1 MISFAP
7 DIICAPRSTRS
18 LLSTASGSGRPARRE
33 SRWPVDVARLASRR
47 RAHAPIRARQRAQH
61 HAFIFVHA
69 DLQPTCSMIMFMAEQ
84 RLLAC
89 SKRNRR
95 ADTIRA
101 VPPFSRLQNA
111 CRCPTCSTPCS
122 CDCSPASSAM
132 CTGFGRA
139 QPDEPEAAT
148 RAAKAAA
155 RHAQGT
161 RAGDRH
167 LISRRQ
173 IRTAAHRCNGCNR
186 RYRKRRRSVTAADF
200 RRSRHRF
207 CRSCRF
213 RRRRCRFRRS
223 RAVAAVAEPT
233 PRPAVRRSRRRRN
246 RRGRRRSGM
255 HYECRRDVD

>member
-1 MISFAP
+1 MVLLKIVARSRYPVPWHRKKKNGAFAP

-47 RAHAPIRARQRAQH
+47 RAHAHIRARQRAQH

-69 DLQPTCSMIMFMAEQ
+69 DLQPTCSMIVFMAEQ

-95 ADTIRA
+95 ANTIRA

-111 CRCPTCSTPCS
+111 CSCPTCSTPCS

-167 LISRRQ
+167 QR
-173 IRTAAHRCNGCNR
+173 
-186 RYRKRRRSVTAADF
+186 
-200 RRSRHRF
+200 
-207 CRSCRF
+207 RF
-213 RRRRCRFRRS
+213 RGCSRS
-223 RAVAAVAEPT
+223 PSSRLGIQRPWCWLLAAGA
-233 PRPAVRRSRRRRN
+233 PRT
-246 RRGRRRSGM
+246 
-255 HYECRRDVD
+255 

>member
-1 MISFAP
+1 MNVTVHVSVNVTVLTRRCTAENASFPLKKTWVLQSRRHRPTDPPTRDKGRTHQRGAHHADRPTPQEPLTRSHPLPDWTSPRWDRFAP

-95 ADTIRA
+95 ANTIRA

-122 CDCSPASSAM
+122 CNRSPGSSAM
-132 CTGFGRA
+132 CTGFW
-139 QPDEPEAAT
+139 
-148 RAAKAAA
+148 
-155 RHAQGT
+155 
-161 RAGDRH
+161 
-167 LISRRQ
+167 SR
-173 IRTAAHRCNGCNR
+173 T
-186 RYRKRRRSVTAADF
+186 T
-200 RRSRHRF
+200 
-207 CRSCRF
+207 
-213 RRRRCRFRRS
+213 
-223 RAVAAVAEPT
+223 
-233 PRPAVRRSRRRRN
+233 
-246 RRGRRRSGM
+246 
-255 HYECRRDVD
+255 